1 MYATDMHKRLN
12 KIEDD
17 VIEIV
22 GDNDKSLKIMK
33 IIYQILRD
41 DAISKF
47 DAVMQA
53 INELEE
59 R

>member
-12 KIEDD
+12 NIEDD

>member
-12 KIEDD
+12 NIEDD

-22 GDNDKSLKIMK
+22 GDNEKSLKIMK
-33 IIYQILRD
+33 IVYQILRD